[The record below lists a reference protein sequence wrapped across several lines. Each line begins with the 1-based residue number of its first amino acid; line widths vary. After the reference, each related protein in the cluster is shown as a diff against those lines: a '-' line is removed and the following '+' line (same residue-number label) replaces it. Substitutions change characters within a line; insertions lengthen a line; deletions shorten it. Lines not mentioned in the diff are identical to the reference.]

1 MNTMKQTI
9 AVMAVALVGLL
20 TVNASYG
27 VHETS
32 IAEVTVVVW
41 EEDFE
46 SYAAGTA
53 IQDTAKWATSA
64 ADGPIRING
73 YSASSDLGQRRS
85 AGLSLHRDD
94 ERRQVADNRLSLP
107 RRGRNMAAC
116 GDAGRP
122 APGQGTGTGNAE

>member
-32 IAEVTVVVW
+32 IAGVSVVVW

-46 SYAAGTA
+46 
-53 IQDTAKWATSA
+53 QDLVVIS
-64 ADGPIRING
+64 P
-73 YSASSDLGQRRS
+73 
-85 AGLSLHRDD
+85 
-94 ERRQVADNRLSLP
+94 EP
-107 RRGRNMAAC
+107 RK
-116 GDAGRP
+116 
-122 APGQGTGTGNAE
+122 